1 MYTKPNVAP
10 QLCSYEKYYICT
22 LCVTQNMADIFFIK
36 KRIPIKQIA

>member
-22 LCVTQNMADIFFIK
+22 LCVNIADIYFIK
-36 KRIPIKQIA
+36 KLIPIKQIA